1 MKYLLLSLLT
11 LFLAI
16 AIGSVVVK
24 DAGYVLLTISG
35 WKIETSVVLFIIAL
49 FLIFIVVYFSVRSLV
64 RAWQLPNDI
73 RAWQA
78 NKKQYRSEKYITDGL
93 INMVEGEW
101 KDAENTFSKAASY
114 SKNPYIIYLCAARAA
129 QEMNA
134 LDKQNEYLRLAHH
147 HNPNAT
153 LAIGLT
159 QAELQLNQKQTVQA
173 LATLNNLQEKW
184 PEQLRAK
191 QLLLETYTLLN
202 DWQAVIELLTSIEK
216 KNLYE
221 NDVIE
226 AKKISAYAGLLKE
239 SGNLNDEKKLNT
251 LWQDIPRKLKH
262 HHHLIEVYVSERLKF
277 HDTSDCEVLLKG
289 TIKRQWDRKLVRL
302 YGLVASEDPDKQL
315 ITAESWLSSYTHD
328 PVLLLT
334 LGRICVRNSLWSK
347 AREYLQ
353 KSIDIQES
361 SDTFF
366 QFASLYKHQGDY
378 KQATIYFEKGIALTT
393 EKSNQS

>member
-73 RAWQA
+73 RTWQA

-101 KDAENTFSKAASY
+101 KDAENTFSKATSY

-134 LDKQNEYLRLAHH
+134 LDKRDEYLRLAHH
-147 HNPNAT
+147 HNPNAM

-159 QAELQLNQKQTVQA
+159 QAELQLNQKQ
-173 LATLNNLQEKW
+173 LHF
-184 PEQLRAK
+184 
-191 QLLLETYTLLN
+191 LE
-202 DWQAVIELLTSIEK
+202 
-216 KNLYE
+216 
-221 NDVIE
+221 
-226 AKKISAYAGLLKE
+226 
-239 SGNLNDEKKLNT
+239 
-251 LWQDIPRKLKH
+251 
-262 HHHLIEVYVSERLKF
+262 
-277 HDTSDCEVLLKG
+277 
-289 TIKRQWDRKLVRL
+289 
-302 YGLVASEDPDKQL
+302 
-315 ITAESWLSSYTHD
+315 
-328 PVLLLT
+328 
-334 LGRICVRNSLWSK
+334 
-347 AREYLQ
+347 
-353 KSIDIQES
+353 
-361 SDTFF
+361 
-366 QFASLYKHQGDY
+366 
-378 KQATIYFEKGIALTT
+378 
-393 EKSNQS
+393 